1 MLYNKIKSYLN
12 RSSQFSRLLQLVN
25 TVQKLRLSGLNSSAK
40 ALALSHVFSNFN
52 KSLLLVTENDSIA
65 QHTCD
70 DLEVLLGKERIF
82 HLSGYELLPYE
93 RFSPRKTVQ
102 LERSNTLS
110 AAVSGKT
117 GIYVVSLKELLRSIS
132 QPQIYKKLLLILEK
146 DKEYNIDSVLS
157 HLVSAGYE
165 NTSQI
170 TQAGEISK
178 RGGIL
183 DIFSP
188 QYKNPLRL
196 EFWGDEITSIR
207 EFDLSSQLSLRE
219 DLTEITAQPI
229 RELSLEHLKTNIPE
243 RFQNRIAEHGFYEG
257 IEHDISLL

>member
-1 MLYNKIKSYLN
+1 MFYKKLETYLK
-12 RSSQFSRLLQLVN
+12 RSSQFSRLLQSVK
-25 TVQKLRLSGLNSSAK
+25 TSRALRLSGLNSSAK
-40 ALALSHVFSNFN
+40 ALALSHVFSNSD
-52 KSLLLVTENDSIA
+52 KSILLVTENDSIA
-65 QHTCD
+65 QHACD
-70 DLEVLLGKERIF
+70 DLEVLLGNEIIF

-117 GIYVVSLKELLRSIS
+117 GIYVVSLRELLRSIS
-132 QPQIYKKLLLILEK
+132 HPQVYKKLLLTLEK
-146 DKEYNIDSVLS
+146 DKEFNIDSILS

-183 DIFSP
+183 DKIGRASC
-188 QYKNPLRL
+188 
-196 EFWGDEITSIR
+196 R
-207 EFDLSSQLSLRE
+207 ERV
-219 DLTEITAQPI
+219 
-229 RELSLEHLKTNIPE
+229 
-243 RFQNRIAEHGFYEG
+243 
-257 IEHDISLL
+257 